1 MTTYTLS
8 AMAEKLEIPESTLR
22 YYRTRHADFIPF
34 VGEGRRRR
42 YPDEAL
48 AVLLRTCE
56 LAKAGKAA
64 VEIDEALS
72 ADYERVVELEQVEI
86 ETQDERKN
94 AMSQGERNGNA
105 TGGDSFLPA
114 RQDAGDMV
122 SYTMLGKSI
131 MDFFAEQKA
140 EHKRDIERLEKN
152 VEKERRAARREHKA
166 LQEQVNELAAAS
178 FSSAGDKPKAKQE
191 KWKQAAGIA
200 TAATA
205 WGRDI
210 KDMKRLTREAM
221 KEIKKIGGNIDR
233 MKG

>member
-140 EHKRDIERLEKN
+140 EHKRDIERLEK
-152 VEKERRAARREHKA
+152 K
-166 LQEQVNELAAAS
+166 VNALAAAS
-178 FSSAGDKPKAKQE
+178 SSAGDKPKAKQE

-210 KDMKRLTREAM
+210 KAMKELTREAM
-221 KEIKKIGGNIDR
+221 RAIKKIGGNIDR
-233 MKG
+233 MQG